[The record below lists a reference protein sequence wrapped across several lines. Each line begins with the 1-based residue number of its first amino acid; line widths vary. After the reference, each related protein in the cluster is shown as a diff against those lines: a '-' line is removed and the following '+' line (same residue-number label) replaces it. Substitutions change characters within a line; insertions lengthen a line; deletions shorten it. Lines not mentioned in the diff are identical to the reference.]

1 MYLMKHLKNDIK
13 NKIHTELGLK
23 KNSSAE
29 STIDCVK
36 KQMLKGLKVLLGF

>member
-1 MYLMKHLKNDIK
+1 MILK

-29 STIDCVK
+29 RTVDCVK